1 MAPFYEWG
9 STASRLRTA
18 TSRRQFTFYHSV
30 PRNSW
35 YSFYRPRK
43 DERLSRPWS
52 HPVVLNMGP
61 LDWENS
67 ALTTRPLLH
76 TRHFP
81 ILSFSKWV
89 AMCVLLVYTIPSVR
103 MKRIAIAICDLFF
116 HYCDIKEIS
125 FCCSCDTKPCAKH
138 EKIHVNY
145 YWDHVSKVNEWCLV
159 DWFIMLRDY
168 CIAKCKTF
176 SACGGL
182 LMALLAIFFR
192 NSKYLR

>member
-1 MAPFYEWG
+1 MNEVQLPQGYVQPLRGG
-9 STASRLRTA
+9 SLLFTI
-18 TSRRQFTFYHSV
+18 QFPEIPGTHF
-30 PRNSW
+30 
-35 YSFYRPRK
+35 RPQK

-116 HYCDIKEIS
+116 HYCEIKEIS
-125 FCCSCDTKPCAKH
+125 FCYSCDTKPCAKQ
-138 EKIHVNY
+138 EKIHVN
-145 YWDHVSKVNEWCLV
+145 SI
-159 DWFIMLRDY
+159 FIIGIMFLR
-168 CIAKCKTF
+168 
-176 SACGGL
+176 
-182 LMALLAIFFR
+182 
-192 NSKYLR
+192 